1 MAWPILVAA
10 TALATVVLAGRV
22 HRWRARAPR
31 LAAARDGLPEA
42 TVLLPVRNEETNL
55 SDCLASLLRQEPPAG
70 VVVIADGSED
80 RTREIAE
87 RWAAASA
94 RVTLVEAGELPE
106 GWRGKVHA
114 LEVGRRSVATPWLLS
129 TDADTRHHPE
139 LLARALATAED
150 RGLDSLSVAGFQ
162 ETRGPGESLLTP
174 AVFAVLDGL
183 LGDWRDAAGGGAEV
197 ANGQFLLLRR
207 AALEAVGGFGSVRG
221 EALDD
226 VALAGRLRAAGFRH
240 GFFRAPYLLRA
251 RMYPGLAATFRGWR
265 RNLAG
270 IFAGHRRPAAAVLF
284 LLVFPALLM
293 TWGVVRRDW
302 GAVAATWAAGAL
314 ASALSRRGSGHPAA
328 VGLLYPCD
336 ALLLALCMILALR
349 DVGRGRLAPW
359 KGREVLLGEP
369 DGS

>member
-10 TALATVVLAGRV
+10 TALATVGLAVRV

-31 LAAARDGLPEA
+31 LAAARLGLPEA
-42 TVLLPVRNEETNL
+42 TVLLPVRNEEANL
-55 SDCLASLLRQEPPAG
+55 SDCLDSLLRQEPPAG
-70 VVVIADGSED
+70 VVVIDDGSED
-80 RTREIAE
+80 RTREIAG
-87 RWAAASA
+87 RWAATSA

-240 GFFRAPYLLRA
+240 GFFRAPDLLRA

-270 IFAGHRRPAAAVLF
+270 IFAGRRRRAAAVLF

-336 ALLLALCMILALR
+336 VLLLALCMILALR
-349 DVGRGRLAPW
+349 DLERGRLTPW